1 MSSTIC
7 KHNCLAF
14 ALIYNLIY
22 YGALR
27 GPNMQ
32 HKFSRKRT
40 SALLNNVESY
50 SKLKKKINKKK
61 IKKKFKK

>member
-32 HKFSRKRT
+32 HKFSRNFT
-40 SALLNNVESY
+40 PVLLNNVESY
-50 SKLKKKINKKK
+50 TKLKKNNNK
-61 IKKKFKK
+61 